1 MQHSKEVDDV
11 QVPACLLA
19 CSLLYVAQV
28 NSACSSLPV
37 LPTFLC
43 RSKIQ
48 SLKAPLCL
56 YARQHASAKGA
67 VRMQNIDP
75 NLLLTSFLPILL
87 FAGAV
92 ALEWHT
98 VRRLL
103 SSSLLLAGK
112 HC

>member
-1 MQHSKEVDDV
+1 MQHSKEVDL
-11 QVPACLLA
+11 QVTACLLA
-19 CSLLYVAQV
+19 CLLLALCFAGQLSVAHSLYS
-28 NSACSSLPV
+28 NFSLPTKNTV
-37 LPTFLC
+37 
-43 RSKIQ
+43 I
-48 SLKAPLCL
+48 LCL
-56 YARQHASAKGA
+56 YARQYASAKGA
-67 VRMQNIDP
+67 VRVQNIDP